1 MKIYEALAEVKTL
14 KVRLAQL
21 SNFRQ
26 STLIHDADSK
36 PDFDFH
42 ELSERIDKTL
52 ARVTELKLA
61 IQTANMT
68 NTVRV
73 GDADMSLANAILELA
88 NVRASLT
95 YVSSMLGQDKP
106 DLFGRRYRAR
116 DEVQQKWQVSPAY
129 LLQLQADYE
138 GRKNLLDSVTQEAN
152 HRVSIAV

>member
-14 KVRLAQL
+14 KARLVQL

-42 ELSERIDKTL
+42 ELSKRMDKTL
-52 ARVTELKLA
+52 ERVTQLKLA

-68 NTVRV
+68 NKVRV

-88 NVRASLT
+88 NVRTSLA
-95 YVSSMLGQDKP
+95 YVTGMLSEDKP

-116 DEVQQKWQVSPAY
+116 DEVQQKRQVSPAD

-138 GRKNLLDSVTQEAN
+138 GRKNLLDSVIQEAN